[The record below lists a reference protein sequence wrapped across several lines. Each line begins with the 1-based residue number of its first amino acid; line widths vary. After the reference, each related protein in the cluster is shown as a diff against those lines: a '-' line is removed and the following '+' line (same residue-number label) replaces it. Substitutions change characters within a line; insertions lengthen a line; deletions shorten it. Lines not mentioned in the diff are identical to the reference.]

1 MLRARMRF
9 ADSVR
14 HLVCLGCRFP
24 QVVLL
29 ACFAAMIGV
38 AGYALAADPAPAA
51 AKPAPPASKDELRQ
65 QKIEEH
71 QRTEKW
77 CNERDRMQEQ
87 MAKLEAERHQCLLMQ
102 KEIRDDIIKTCGLSP
117 ENVLPVLLASEKER
131 FALESQVMLKS
142 MRQDRIERM
151 IGGPTNGTKERT
163 ESDVVLRHLETIVA
177 VRKAALNR
185 AHEVQKK
192 NAISESDVQQAE
204 ADLAEAEIRAE
215 LRREEVAKSPADA
228 ETGRL
233 AQQVHELRLDVAQDE
248 LQAKILD
255 QKLAAL
261 KKARDM
267 LDRYNEIT
275 ELKIPPFSRQ
285 LQELQIRLMQAEIDR
300 P

>member
-1 MLRARMRF
+1 
-9 ADSVR
+9 
-14 HLVCLGCRFP
+14 
-24 QVVLL
+24 VLL
-29 ACFAAMIGV
+29 ACFAAMIGI
-38 AGYALAADPAPAA
+38 AGYVLAADPAPAA
-51 AKPAPPASKDELRQ
+51 AKAAPPASKDELRQ

-71 QRTEKW
+71 QRIEKW
-77 CNERDRMQEQ
+77 RNEMEDRMQEQ
-87 MAKLEAERHQCLLMQ
+87 IAKIEAERRQYILMQ
-102 KEIRDDIIKTCGLSP
+102 REIRDDIIKTCGLSP
-117 ENVLPVLLASEKER
+117 ENVLPLLLALEKER

-151 IGGPTNGTKERT
+151 IGGPRNGTKERT
-163 ESDVVLRHLETIVA
+163 ESDVVLRHLEKIVA